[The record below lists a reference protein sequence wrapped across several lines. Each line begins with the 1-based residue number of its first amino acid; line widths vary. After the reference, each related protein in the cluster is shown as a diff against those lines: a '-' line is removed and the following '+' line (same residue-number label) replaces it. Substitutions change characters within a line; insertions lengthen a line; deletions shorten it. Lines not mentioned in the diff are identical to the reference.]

1 MSQKY
6 QHCQW
11 FLSSSK
17 VALYC
22 RSQMI
27 ESLLTKRSTLASVIR
42 LPLIG
47 LLCASSVFL
56 QLIVPSITK
65 FPASKLL
72 AESVSSE
79 DLEAAS
85 LYQQGVMRYYHSD
98 SRAAEYAFRQAL
110 QRDPNIGLAR
120 NYLGN
125 IMLQQN
131 RLNAAVQEYGEAI
144 RINPNIVEAYYN
156 LGLALHKQGQKEAAI
171 TAYRQALIIDPTM
184 ASAQYNLGLALYEQG
199 QKEEAI
205 AAYQHAITLD
215 SSNANAYFNLAI
227 AQQEQ
232 GRIPEAITTYHKYIQ
247 LDPKNP
253 IAYNNLGSLLSIQGQ
268 APKAIATYL
277 EATRRIPN
285 DVTAYYNLGVI
296 WYKQGDFKKA
306 NLALKHASN
315 QYREQGDIQLAEK
328 ADQVMQKIAQL
339 ALPFPPQ
346 NLTSNAAQPMPK
358 MPNQP
363 EARAETQGYPILVPV
378 SVERQLPPQEMPILP
393 PTPLQP
399 PK

>member
-11 FLSSSK
+11 FLTSSQAALYRSSK
-17 VALYC
+17 
-22 RSQMI
+22 RI
-27 ESLLTKRSTLASVIR
+27 DTLLRKRSILTSFIG
-42 LPLIG
+42 LPFLG
-47 LLCASSVFL
+47 LLCASSIFL
-56 QLIVPSITK
+56 QLIAPSITK

-72 AESVSSE
+72 AESVSSQ

-98 SRAAEYAFRQAL
+98 SQAAEHAFRQAL
-110 QRDPNIGLAR
+110 QRDPNIGSAR

-131 RLNAAVQEYGEAI
+131 RLDAAVQEYGEAI

-156 LGLALHKQGQKEAAI
+156 LGLALHKQGQNEAAI
-171 TAYRQALIIDPTM
+171 TAYRQALVIDPTM
-184 ASAQYNLGLALYEQG
+184 ASAQYNLGLALYEHG

-205 AAYQHAITLD
+205 AAYQNAISSD
-215 SSNANAYFNLAI
+215 STNANAYFNLAI

-232 GRIPEAITTYHKYIQ
+232 GRIPEAIATYHKYIQ

-253 IAYNNLGSLLSIQGQ
+253 LAYNNLGSLLSIQGQ
-268 APKAIATYL
+268 PSKAIATYL

-296 WYKQGDFKKA
+296 WYNQRDFKKA
-306 NLALKHASN
+306 NLALKYASH
-315 QYREQGDIQLAEK
+315 QYREHGDIQLAEK
-328 ADQVMQKIAQL
+328 AEQVMQKIAQL

-346 NLTSNAAQPMPK
+346 NLAINAAQTMPK
-358 MPNQP
+358 ISNQP
-363 EARAETQGYPILVPV
+363 EARAQTQAYPILVPV
-378 SVERQLPPQEMPILP
+378 SVERQSPTQEMPILP
-393 PTPLQP
+393 STPLQT

>member
-6 QHCQW
+6 QHYQY
-11 FLSSSK
+11 FFMASK
-17 VALYC
+17 VALDC
-22 RSQMI
+22 SSKLRHRSI
-27 ESLLTKRSTLASVIR
+27 FTTVIR
-42 LPLIG
+42 LPLLG

-56 QLIVPSITK
+56 QLMAPSITK

-72 AESVSSE
+72 AESVSSQ

-85 LYQQGVMRYYHSD
+85 LYQQGVMRYYHSEPQ
-98 SRAAEYAFRQAL
+98 AAEYAFRQAL

-131 RLNAAVQEYGEAI
+131 RLDAAVQEYGEAI

-171 TAYRQALIIDPTM
+171 TAYRQAVIIDPTM

-205 AAYQHAITLD
+205 AAYQHAITSD

-232 GRIPEAITTYHKYIQ
+232 GRIPEAIAAYHKYIQ

-253 IAYNNLGSLLSIQGQ
+253 IAYNNLGSLLSISGQ
-268 APKAIATYL
+268 ASKAIATYL

-285 DVTAYYNLGVI
+285 NVTAYYNLGVI
-296 WYKQGDFKKA
+296 WYNQGDFKKA

-315 QYREQGDIQLAEK
+315 QYRQQGDIQLAEK
-328 ADQVMQKIAQL
+328 AEQVMQKIAQM
-339 ALPFPPQ
+339 ALPFPTQ

-358 MPNQP
+358 IPTQP
-363 EARAETQGYPILVPV
+363 EVRAKTQASPIFVPV
-378 SVERQLPPQEMPILP
+378 SVEQQLPPQEMPILP
-393 PTPLQP
+393 PTPLQTP
-399 PK
+399 